1 MRFRADTWLSTIY
14 SYLLE
19 GAPCYTVEV
28 LFSQCTYTV
37 QNEAGGRPV
46 EGGLARHGPA
56 VCTGQLPAHPRGFTS
71 YQEALDFVNGLD
83 VQALDPFAL

>member
-1 MRFRADTWLSTIY
+1 M
-14 SYLLE
+14 
-19 GAPCYTVEV
+19 
-28 LFSQCTYTV
+28 
-37 QNEAGGRPV
+37 

-83 VQALDPFAL
+83 VQALDPLPCEQKSIEKRERFPLPFLRVFLVTGLPALPAPKPCTRGPAG